1 MYNDLGYCHLRP
13 DVMYNKFN
21 KEIEKCFITKRR
33 IYISVKLHMINF
45 MKIMLRETLTEEQ
58 QQL

>member
-1 MYNDLGYCHLRP
+1 
-13 DVMYNKFN
+13 MYNKFN